1 MPGGERQREE
11 GHRGARSQ
19 SAVQITAQPTGRSAD
34 SRVGSELPPPPLL
47 LATSLLQALHHS
59 RCRRTDK
66 SLSII
71 SPSRIS
77 RCLLLNRERKGREGE
92 KGVRD
97 D

>member
-34 SRVGSELPPPPLL
+34 SRVGSELPPPLLL
-47 LATSLLQALHHS
+47 LATSLLQALHHR

-77 RCLLLNRERKGREGE
+77 RCLLLNRERKGRDGE